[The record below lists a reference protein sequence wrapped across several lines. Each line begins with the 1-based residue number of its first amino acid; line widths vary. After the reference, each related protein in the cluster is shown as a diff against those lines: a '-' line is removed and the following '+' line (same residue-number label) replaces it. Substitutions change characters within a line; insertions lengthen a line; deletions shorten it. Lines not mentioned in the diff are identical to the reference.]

1 MVTLRVT
8 WRYSLFKY
16 IISYY
21 LDHWAFSHVL
31 LCQSISVLCG
41 VQSDIL
47 SRYFSGILI
56 FLLSFKVLCFEY
68 ECVLLNECLK
78 TSDLGYGYN
87 QYVRCPSVCR
97 RHWYLRVLHPLCN
110 RPTHLPQWSQSLRRK
125 ECKIYVQFTV
135 LKYHAECSILKSSQL
150 RWRFQDNF
158 ISSCSIICCFN
169 HRVWR
174 RRGDGHKILLQALAN
189 ISF

>member
-1 MVTLRVT
+1 MLSRVHLQIISKALTDSTVGLTTASIWCVTFKNVVTLRVT

-21 LDHWAFSHVL
+21 LDHWAFFHVL
-31 LCQSISVLCG
+31 LCQSISFLCG

-47 SRYFSGILI
+47 SRYFSGIFI

-87 QYVRCPSVCR
+87 QYVRCPSVIP
-97 RHWYLRVLHPLCN
+97 HSPSPPL
-110 RPTHLPQWSQSLRRK
+110 
-125 ECKIYVQFTV
+125 
-135 LKYHAECSILKSSQL
+135 
-150 RWRFQDNF
+150 
-158 ISSCSIICCFN
+158 
-169 HRVWR
+169 
-174 RRGDGHKILLQALAN
+174 
-189 ISF
+189 

>member
-1 MVTLRVT
+1 MEIQFVYVYHVLLPG
-8 WRYSLFKY
+8 SLSIFR
-16 IISYY
+16 
-21 LDHWAFSHVL
+21 VL
-31 LCQSISVLCG
+31 LCQSISFLYG

-47 SRYFSGILI
+47 SRYFSGIFI

-87 QYVRCPSVCR
+87 QYVWCPSVCR
-97 RHWYLRVLHPLCN
+97 GHWYLIVIHHLRN

-125 ECKIYVQFTV
+125 ECQIYVQFIV
-135 LKYHAECSILKSSQL
+135 LKNHAESSILKSSQL

-158 ISSCSIICCFN
+158 ISSCSIISCFS
-169 HRVWR
+169 HRV
-174 RRGDGHKILLQALAN
+174 
-189 ISF
+189 